1 MSFIYAIIVGLISG
15 WGANSI
21 LGNDSSNL
29 IMNLILGV
37 IGSYVGGLVGGLIG
51 IHASNIIGSC
61 IIGILGAVLVIW
73 LYNKFIKKK

>member
-1 MSFIYAIIVGLISG
+1 MGIIYAVIVGLISG

-29 IMNLILGV
+29 VMNLVLGV
-37 IGSYVGGLVGGLIG
+37 IGSFVGSLIGSLIG

-73 LYNKFIKKK
+73 VYNKYIKK